1 MIRLPLDHDHTA
13 RPEAGCEP
21 VPDTQRTPCT
31 RPTLVEGTRVPPTA
45 TRIACEQCI
54 HVDPQPEC
62 SARCPLVGHGVSHA
76 VAHASL
82 GSLSSDKPPRGQRTL
97 SAECKHSLG
106 GVGVSQPLTTPHLWP
121 PTDLCGMV
129 FSRVESFL
137 ISGIT
142 LAMVALTVDTQHRVA

>member
-1 MIRLPLDHDHTA
+1 MWTRSQSAARGAPLSDMVCLTPWLTHHSA
-13 RPEAGCEP
+13 VSR
-21 VPDTQRTPCT
+21 RT
-31 RPTLVEGTRVPPTA
+31 
-45 TRIACEQCI
+45 
-54 HVDPQPEC
+54 
-62 SARCPLVGHGVSHA
+62 SH
-76 VAHASL
+76 
-82 GSLSSDKPPRGQRTL
+82 RGQRTL